1 MADKLFILILQT
13 LFSLNSKRNK
23 EMSPASAGAFLYAK
37 IRTMKCNFPL
47 KFLSVYEVRRPS
59 VVEDKDR
66 ETVSLDYGNVTAHTI
81 NAFLHEVTDDITA
94 GEGHTRQEEKRAILT
109 THTGADILRGDLI
122 VNGADLWLVDKTPN
136 DETSPFTAW
145 QPTLDVRCV
154 AWQG

>member
-1 MADKLFILILQT
+1 
-13 LFSLNSKRNK
+13 
-23 EMSPASAGAFLYAK
+23 MSPASAGAFLYDK
-37 IRTMKCNFPL
+37 IRNMKCNFPL

-59 VVEDKDR
+59 VIEDTAR

-94 GEGHTRQEEKRAILT
+94 GEGHTRQEEKRAVVTAPIGT
-109 THTGADILRGDLI
+109 DIHRGDLI
-122 VNGADLWLVDKTPN
+122 TNGHDLWLVDESPN

-145 QPTLDVRCV
+145 QPTVEVRCV